1 MIYAIIQAVA
11 IFFVPWLII
20 KNHKFFITKWIG
32 TVGTAY
38 LLGIIVSLVIFGL
51 KKIGL
56 NFTID
61 TDIGE
66 ISSHLAIS
74 IAIPLLL
81 FSSNL
86 SEAKKLSKT
95 VLKSFVSL
103 VISTVLVS
111 SFAFYFYGRT
121 IEFGGELSSMAAGLY
136 TGGTPNL
143 NAIGNIF
150 GLDSTTIGVANL
162 SDMIIGAVFYLFLLM
177 LAKPILSKILKTSKN
192 DKYLTSNSFVENTE
206 ELDENRFKLTR
217 VLINRVILSFI
228 IAVIG
233 AIIGMVIWI
242 ILGSV
247 QGRMNDYLV
256 PSMMLTVTIGG
267 IIFSFNKK
275 IRKAKGMNVLGQY
288 FILVF
293 SFALASSLDFTR
305 MHGIFSDILILYSI
319 ITVGVMIIHTLISKI
334 MKLDVDC
341 TIVTLTAGVYGP
353 AFVPAITKQIKND
366 NLTVPGLIIGSLGYA
381 IGTFLGMLLGL
392 LFIV

>member
-1 MIYAIIQAVA
+1 MMYAIIQAIA
-11 IFFVPWLII
+11 IFFVPWIII
-20 KNHKFFITKWIG
+20 KNHKFVITRWIG

-38 LLGIIVSLVIFGL
+38 LLGIIVSLFIFLL
-51 KKIGL
+51 KEIGL
-56 NFTID
+56 SFTINS
-61 TDIGE
+61 DIGE

-95 VLKSFVSL
+95 VLKSFFSL
-103 VISTVLVS
+103 VISTIIVS
-111 SFAFYFYGRT
+111 AIAFYVYGRT
-121 IEFGGELSSMAAGLY
+121 LEFGGELSSMAVGLY

-162 SDMIIGAVFYLFLLM
+162 SDMIIGAVFYMFLLL
-177 LAKPILSKILKTSKN
+177 LAKPLLSKILKPSDN
-192 DKYLTSNSFVENTE
+192 DKYLTAHSNVENTE
-206 ELDENRFKLTR
+206 VLDQNRFILTKVLVKR
-217 VLINRVILSFI
+217 VFLSFI
-228 IAVIG
+228 IALIG
-233 AIIGMVIWI
+233 ALIGIVIWVV
-242 ILGSV
+242 LGSV
-247 QGRMNDYLV
+247 DGRMNDYLV

-275 IRKAKGMNVLGQY
+275 IRSAKGMNLLGQY

-305 MHGIFSDILILYSI
+305 MQGLFNDVLILYSI
-319 ITVGVMIIHTLISKI
+319 ITVGVFIVHTFISRI

-341 TIVTLTAGVYGP
+341 TIVTLTAGLYGP

-366 NLTVPGLIIGSLGYA
+366 DLTVPGLITGSIGYA

-392 LFIV
+392 IFIV